1 MNKKIQR
8 LTVSGIFIALATVL
22 SLLTIA
28 QLPYGGSITPLS
40 MLPIVMLAYMYGVRW
55 GMLSGLVY
63 GAIQAVIGA
72 AASSAFAGQSVGAV
86 FGILFFDYIV
96 AFSVLGLAGVFRGKI
111 KNHSAAF
118 MLGTLAAT
126 LLRYVSHI
134 VSGCIFFGSYAEW
147 FFTQKSISSF
157 GASILEQ
164 YSGAKLIL
172 VYSTIY
178 NGTYMIPE
186 IILTTAAAALI
197 IAVKPLRREIIKD

>member
-1 MNKKIQR
+1 MSKKIQR

-22 SLLTIA
+22 SLLTVA

-40 MLPIVMLAYMYGVRW
+40 MLPVVMLAYMYGVKW
-55 GMLSGLVY
+55 GLLSGLVY
-63 GAIQAVIGA
+63 GLIQAVIGA

-96 AFSVLGLAGVFRGKI
+96 AFSALGLAGIFRGKI

-118 MLGTLAAT
+118 MLGAFTAT
-126 LLRYVSHI
+126 LLRYISHI

-147 FFTQKSISSF
+147 FFTQKSISTF
-157 GASILEQ
+157 GVKILER
-164 YSGAKLIL
+164 YSGAGLIL
-172 VYSTIY
+172 IYSTAY

-197 IAVKPLRREIIKD
+197 IAVKPLRREILKD